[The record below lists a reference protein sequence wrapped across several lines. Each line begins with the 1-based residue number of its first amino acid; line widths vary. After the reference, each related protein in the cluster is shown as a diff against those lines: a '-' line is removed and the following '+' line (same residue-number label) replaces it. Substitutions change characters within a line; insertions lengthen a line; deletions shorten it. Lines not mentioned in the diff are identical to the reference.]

1 MVGFPLMV
9 SCGVRGDELHM
20 SEPRWA
26 AINRDEARL
35 GATNRDQATRA
46 RTPYIVISL
55 FPNPFQPAGDPL
67 ALWSAGVVV
76 RQLQTT
82 AGMLNPH
89 A

>member
-35 GATNRDQATRA
+35 TATNRDQATGA
-46 RTPYIVISL
+46 RTPYIGTRKKL
-55 FPNPFQPAGDPL
+55 LQEATGAGGQGGRRL
-67 ALWSAGVVV
+67 LGNFYHE
-76 RQLQTT
+76 QTERRERK
-82 AGMLNPH
+82 G
-89 A
+89 